1 MISLADTVDSRLH
14 DIMKATAARDD
25 NIKTQLQ
32 DAVEM
37 KGAFEADD
45 TALNKTICTCFK
57 PTALAALIG
66 NLDETSDEEESNV
79 DE

>member
-14 DIMKATAARDD
+14 DIMKVTAARDD

>member
-1 MISLADTVDSRLH
+1 M
-14 DIMKATAARDD
+14 MKATAARDD
-25 NIKTQLQ
+25 NVKTQLQ

-37 KGAFEADD
+37 KGAFEADE

-57 PTALAALIG
+57 PSALATMIG
-66 NLDETSDEEESNV
+66 DLDDSSDEEGSEEESGGEG